1 MRNAELEHALTR
13 LEAILVEV
21 WDEHSGRPIDRDAS
35 LLSIGVD
42 SLTLVILLDRVE
54 SEFRA
59 EWDPDKPPS
68 AFSSLRSLAES
79 VTTEQP
85 DGAARR

>member
-1 MRNAELEHALTR
+1 MRSVELEHALTR
-13 LEAILVEV
+13 LEVILGEV
-21 WDEHSGRPIDRDAS
+21 WDEHLGGPIDCDAS
-35 LLSIGVD
+35 LLSVGVD

-54 SEFRA
+54 NEFRT

-79 VTTEQP
+79 VTAKQS
-85 DGAARR
+85 DDAARE